1 LDAPQPSI
9 DRKLAL
15 EAAVAIAT
23 AAIFVASC
31 ALIDVAPRTRLG
43 QISGLA
49 SLELRFFSFATAL
62 VIALLI
68 AHRWRQGHHFELTSR
83 LVCAAIAGLAT
94 GLIAGGILV
103 ALHGTPWGLETK
115 GNDVTRLADWANA
128 LDRGENIPALYPPI
142 PIYILA
148 WFSKLVGAPPLQ
160 AVKWLQIAGTAL
172 FGPVAY
178 LAWRPLLRAPWA
190 LAIGVIAS
198 VPLVDAYKPYPNLTL
213 VAFIPI
219 TIWYLR
225 VLRDCGDWKL
235 ARVVKIGAAFGA
247 AFGILCLCYSGWFKW
262 AAPGLVVA
270 AAVVFPWHARRLN
283 GAALLGVTLAVFA
296 MVAGY
301 YLAGAMFGPG
311 SKLEDTYIYFD
322 VVVEPMY
329 IAMWKNDLPG
339 NFGGVWPPIGEFG
352 GVGLFTVV
360 LTAGMGVAV
369 AFGRRTT
376 MTITLMLVMLGAWL
390 FRFWYAH
397 SLAATRLVQLY
408 PRTTPLLLYCM
419 IALGGFGLYRMVHRL
434 RSDHPFRNASGL
446 TGGLV
451 ALLLMFASVGSSI
464 CNQYMPSDAK
474 PNGVGIFAWSAQM
487 QQLATEHRPSPP
499 DVMLWTRRAWVPRT
513 VAP

>member
-1 LDAPQPSI
+1 MDEPQPPI

-15 EAAVAIAT
+15 EATVAIGT

-31 ALIDVAPRTRLG
+31 ALILVAPLSRLG

-49 SLELRFFSFATAL
+49 SLELRFFLFGTAL
-62 VIALLI
+62 MITLAVAR
-68 AHRWRQGHHFELTSR
+68 RWRQGRHFELTSR
-83 LVCAAIAGLAT
+83 LVCAAIAALAT
-94 GLIAGGILV
+94 GLIGGGILV

-115 GNDVTRLADWANA
+115 GNDVTRLAEWATA
-128 LDRGENIPALYPPI
+128 LDHGKGIPPLYPPI

-148 WFSKLVGAPPLQ
+148 WFSKLVGSPPLQ

-213 VAFIPI
+213 VVFIPI
-219 TIWYLR
+219 AIWYLR
-225 VLRDCGDWKL
+225 MLHDCGSWKL

-247 AFGILCLCYSGWFKW
+247 GFGILCLCYSGWFKW

-270 AAVVFPWHARRLN
+270 AAVVFPWHGGKRN
-283 GAALLGVTLAVFA
+283 GATLLGVTLAVFA
-296 MVAGY
+296 MFAGY
-301 YLAGAMFGPG
+301 YLAGAMFGSG
-311 SKLEDTYIYFD
+311 GKLEDGYIYFD
-322 VVVEPMY
+322 VLVEPMY

-339 NFGGVWPPIGEFG
+339 NVGGVWPPIGELG
-352 GVGLFTVV
+352 GVGLFTLV
-360 LTAGMGVAV
+360 LTAGMGVGI

-376 MTITLMLVMLGAWL
+376 MTISLMLMMLGAWL
-390 FRFWYAH
+390 LRFWYAH
-397 SLAATRLVQLY
+397 ALAATKLVQLY
-408 PRTTPLLLYCM
+408 PRTTPLLVYCM
-419 IALGGFGLYRMVHRL
+419 IALGGFGLYRVLHRL

-446 TGGLV
+446 LGGLL
-451 ALLLMFASVGSSI
+451 ALLFLFASVGSSI

-487 QQLATEHRPSPP
+487 EQLATEHKPLPLH
-499 DVMLWTRRAWVPRT
+499 VMLWTRRAWVPRT